1 MSRPE
6 ASPGPTC
13 DARGA
18 QPYGCFSAS
27 GSLPSVMSGLERQF
41 ATLLTIVQNYQINV
55 VCPKCLRGF
64 SRARTL
70 SDHFQKEDDWIHRGL
85 DQRKTDFKR
94 FLTCYQLAIGASIP
108 AQELPRGSKCF
119 DWRYVLEHY
128 RAESRQP
135 DELQTLPD
143 EDNELETEEYH
154 PPSEHADSWGP
165 FSGHPVIIAPVY
177 SDKEPRG
184 LQCTGHEVQIESCK
198 VLELD
203 DQPRHLQVLKNE
215 QVEARIRAL
224 IPQMESWLIGTLPI
238 RDAFNNPQEDQGV
251 VFPTTEIDV
260 PLIAVRNLLYEGM
273 LQKVRR
279 RQSPCRQIVQRT
291 IKTPSNERQ
300 HKKLVLIKDIQ
311 YTVGVALDYF
321 VLIQSHDVAFG
332 QPVRQKIR
340 IYAQE

>member
-1 MSRPE
+1 MSN
-6 ASPGPTC
+6 
-13 DARGA
+13 
-18 QPYGCFSAS
+18 
-27 GSLPSVMSGLERQF
+27 VERQF
-41 ATLLTIVQNYQINV
+41 ATLLTIVQNYQIKV

-70 SDHFQKEDDWIHRGL
+70 SDHFQKEEDWVHRGL

-94 FLTCYQLAIGASIP
+94 FLTCYHLAIGAPIP

-128 RAESRQP
+128 RAESQQP
-135 DELQTLPD
+135 DELQPLPD
-143 EDNELETEEYH
+143 EDNELETEEFH

-165 FSGHPVIIAPVY
+165 VSGHPPIIAPVH

-184 LQCTGHEVQIESCK
+184 LQCTGHEVQIKSCS

-203 DQPRHLQVLKNE
+203 DQPCHLQVLKNE

-238 RDAFNNPQEDQGV
+238 RDAFDNPQEDQGV

-260 PLIAVRNLLYEGM
+260 PLVAVRNLLYEGIGIFT
-273 LQKVRR
+273 LL
-279 RQSPCRQIVQRT
+279 RT
-291 IKTPSNERQ
+291 YKQTATPHNFSRGIYTILRVEGVGKIG
-300 HKKLVLIKDIQ
+300 HKEVTPAESIWVNCQTTLSAGLILLLTCPPNM
-311 YTVGVALDYF
+311 TVEEA
-321 VLIQSHDVAFG
+321 SS
-332 QPVRQKIR
+332 K
-340 IYAQE
+340 